1 MKCLYATIK
10 NTHKGG
16 RSRPS
21 STTAHIK
28 SYDKITCQSC
38 ECGGPRESTYDWH
51 GNFIMRL
58 WCAQFFDR
66 YRHVLWQRKLSPLQM
81 EKRKG
86 SVNGLVAMSN
96 KQQAEKSSDWTF
108 VRNDHLI
115 LCDMANFTD
124 LSLWPHG
131 QKGKRQRRRPIY
143 LSTFL
148 ISDPICCYCNFKKG

>member
-51 GNFIMRL
+51 GNFIMRS
-58 WCAQFFDR
+58 CAIFRSIGMFCGKGNSLLYKR
-66 YRHVLWQRKLSPLQM
+66 RRERKC
-81 EKRKG
+81 
-86 SVNGLVAMSN
+86 VNGLVAMSN